1 MRRQAMTTI
10 RLPRS
15 MYDDDQADTIAL
27 LKVLK
32 ESPRFIWVDSED
44 PALAELYNYCEYYA
58 DADKMEGWD
67 ESVGHLG
74 AKARRVLDLLG
85 KAGWTSRRAAEVI
98 PTLVA

>member
-1 MRRQAMTTI
+1 MWRQAMTTI

-15 MYDDDQADTIAL
+15 MYDDDQSEAIAL
-27 LKVLK
+27 LKVLR

-44 PALAELYNYCEYYA
+44 PALGELFNYCEYYA
-58 DADKMEGWD
+58 DADRLDGWD

-85 KAGWTSRRAAEVI
+85 KAGWTSKRAAEAM
-98 PTLVA
+98 VA